1 VHSAVLPTT
10 PGNHE
15 KEMANPPAKSTV
27 SASIKDNR
35 LIITLAGNISVKE
48 AERIYTDIRFAV
60 ADLQPGFAAITDLSH
75 SRIGHLS
82 AIGTFRK
89 IMTFLKEKEVGLVI
103 RIIGKGRII
112 YLQMLQLATP
122 DSNYKPIYVG
132 SMEEAKAHLE
142 KLSGKSPGNA
152 G

>member
-1 VHSAVLPTT
+1 
-10 PGNHE
+10 
-15 KEMANPPAKSTV
+15 
-27 SASIKDNR
+27 
-35 LIITLAGNISVKE
+35 GNISVKE

-60 ADLQPGFAAITDLSH
+60 AALQPGFAAITDLSH

-122 DSNYKPIYVG
+122 DSNYKPIYVS
-132 SMEEAKAHLE
+132 SMEEARAHLE
-142 KLSGKSPGNA
+142 KLSGSSPGNA

>member
-1 VHSAVLPTT
+1 VVPGAVLPA
-10 PGNHE
+10 NLE
-15 KEMANPPAKSTV
+15 REMAQPPAKSTV

-35 LIITLAGNISVKE
+35 LIITLAGSISVKE
-48 AERIYTDIRFAV
+48 AERIYTDTRFAV
-60 ADLQPGFAAITDLSH
+60 ADLQPGFVVITDLSH

-89 IMTFLKEKEVGLVI
+89 IMTFLKEKEVGLVF
-103 RIIGKGRII
+103 RIIGKGKII

-122 DSNYKPIYVG
+122 DSSYKPIYVS

-142 KLSGKSPGNA
+142 KLSGNSPGNA